1 MFNKK
6 KRLVNKQKMRDL
18 LDIHLGFES
27 LGISINNLD
36 EFFSFILVKNGL
48 NYEEV
53 SDILCIDKDT
63 VKYYYE
69 WLEGTVKKTAQKRDD
84 IKLEDDKISECGR
97 QAKSRFKL

>member
-1 MFNKK
+1 
-6 KRLVNKQKMRDL
+6 MRDL
-18 LDIHLGFES
+18 LDIHLGLES

-53 SDILCIDKDT
+53 SDILCISKDT
-63 VKYYYE
+63 VQYYYT
-69 WLEGTVKKTAQKRDD
+69 WLENRVKKIAQKRDD
-84 IKLEDDKISECGR
+84 IKLEDDKISEYGR